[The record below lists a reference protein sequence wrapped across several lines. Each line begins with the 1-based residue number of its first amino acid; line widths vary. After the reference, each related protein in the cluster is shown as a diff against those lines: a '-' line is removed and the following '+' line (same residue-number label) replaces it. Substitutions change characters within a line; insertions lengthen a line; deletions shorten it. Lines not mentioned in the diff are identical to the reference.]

1 MKKFIRIFFLTLFA
15 ATSISLIT
23 ALAYTTILV
32 RQAQQFS
39 KKMSKNPGDN
49 KSSKKIFMLTG
60 EVSGDK
66 LGAWYL
72 QKIKDQGVAVECQA
86 LGQKFLKA
94 QNAQIL
100 EGFDELYVGNGL
112 LSLALTLP
120 GQLKHFNRLVD
131 YVLANNFDEVV
142 LVDFPLINIPFARA
156 LKKRNANMNITF
168 IAPPELWF
176 WGSWNIDE
184 FLKAYCDNIIVLYPH
199 EVAWY
204 QSIGMQTTWLG
215 YPYINEFEP
224 YLREPREKR
233 PTIALLPG
241 SRLGELK
248 TMMPIFVKFIQE
260 FSQQFPQTHYLFPI
274 ASSFQPSAVQKYLD
288 KAGIPTSIISI
299 VQNEEAKKDAL
310 STCCLAI
317 SKPGTITLELALLGV
332 PTIVT
337 YKVSWLS
344 HKILKTFVN
353 PTYISL
359 PNLLTGKDV
368 CIELLQ
374 DECNATALGK
384 QAALLYTSFLD
395 NSSLYQRKL
404 YELDEFRKLFV
415 SQANHV
421 APAISQE
428 KAPVP
433 QAVF

>member
-1 MKKFIRIFFLTLFA
+1 MI
-15 ATSISLIT
+15 
-23 ALAYTTILV
+23 
-32 RQAQQFS
+32 
-39 KKMSKNPGDN
+39 
-49 KSSKKIFMLTG
+49 TG

-72 QKIKDQGVAVECQA
+72 QKIKEQRIAVECHA

-94 QNAQIL
+94 QGAQIL
-100 EGFDELYVGNGL
+100 EGFDELYIGNGL

-120 GQLKHFNRLVD
+120 RQLKHFNRLVE
-131 YVLANNFDEVV
+131 YVLTNNFDEVV
-142 LVDFPLINIPFARA
+142 LIDFPLINIPFARA
-156 LKKRNANMNITF
+156 LKNHKPDINITF

-215 YPYINEFEP
+215 YPYLDEFEP
-224 YLREPREKR
+224 YLQNTRDKK

-241 SRLGELK
+241 SRAGELK
-248 TMMPIFVKFIQE
+248 TMMPIFVKFIKQ
-260 FSQQFPQTHYLFPI
+260 FSQQFPQAHYLFPI
-274 ASSFQPSAVQKYLD
+274 ASSFQPSAIHDYLD
-288 KAGIPTSIISI
+288 KAGIPTNITSII
-299 VQNEEAKKDAL
+299 QNEEAKKDAL

-353 PTYISL
+353 PTHISL
-359 PNLLTGKDV
+359 PNLLTGKEL

-384 QAALLYTSFLD
+384 QAALLYTSFLES
-395 NSSLYQRKL
+395 SSLYQRKL

-415 SQANHV
+415 SQAQK
-421 APAISQE
+421 I
-428 KAPVP
+428 
-433 QAVF
+433 